1 MVKRDLRALLAAE
14 ILLAANNTA
23 SIMSKFLI
31 TSLCTIIAFLLS
43 VISCIVS
50 NLRLC
55 NSAANEKEE
64 DSSLEENDGGERKK
78 EIPKISQLI
87 KDITKKQWITAAVC
101 TAVTSF
107 ACFRGQLFALNS
119 VQTVK
124 AVICCELVMCGAIID
139 LFTKKIPNK
148 LNIVLYI
155 AGLLMLGA
163 EAVFSMDTFVLR
175 LTSSVIGVAVGFG
188 VLLVLS
194 LLTKGGMGMGDVKLI
209 GGVGL
214 TMGITVLCYSLAY
227 SMVLCL
233 IGAVIMLLGK
243 IKKLKDKIPF
253 CPFFYAGLIISV
265 SLGTF

>member
-1 MVKRDLRALLAAE
+1 MLAVE
-14 ILLAANNTA
+14 ILRAANNTA

-31 TSLCTIIAFLLS
+31 TALCTIIAFLLS

-55 NSAANEKEE
+55 NSAANEKEDD
-64 DSSLEENDGGERKK
+64 DSSSEEKDDGERKK
-78 EIPKISQLI
+78 EIPKISRLI
-87 KDITKKQWITAAVC
+87 KNITKKQWITAAVC

-194 LLTKGGMGMGDVKLI
+194 LITKGGMGLGDVKLI

>member
-1 MVKRDLRALLAAE
+1 MLAVE
-14 ILLAANNTA
+14 ILRAANNTA

-31 TSLCTIIAFLLS
+31 TALCTIIAFLLS

-55 NSAANEKEE
+55 NSAANEKEDD
-64 DSSLEENDGGERKK
+64 DSSSEEKDDGERKK
-78 EIPKISQLI
+78 EIPKISRLI
-87 KDITKKQWITAAVC
+87 KNITKKQWITAAVC

-124 AVICCELVMCGAIID
+124 AVICCELVM
-139 LFTKKIPNK
+139 FTKKIPNK

-194 LLTKGGMGMGDVKLI
+194 LITKGGMGMGDVKLI